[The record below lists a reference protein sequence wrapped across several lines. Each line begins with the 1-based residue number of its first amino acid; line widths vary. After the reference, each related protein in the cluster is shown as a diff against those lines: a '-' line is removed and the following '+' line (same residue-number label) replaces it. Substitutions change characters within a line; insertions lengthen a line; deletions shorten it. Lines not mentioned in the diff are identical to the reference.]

1 MQFILAN
8 RIYKD
13 YDLEGLARL
22 LKMRNKQFLEDN
34 EIDEI
39 FADVKKD
46 LDE

>member
-13 YDLEGLARL
+13 YDLEGLIRL
-22 LKMRNKQFLEDN
+22 LKMRNKQFLEDS